1 MRCMAHI
8 VNLVVQDGLKGKDE
22 HEAISRI
29 RGAIRY
35 IRNSPARWNSTYLM
49 LETAISLKRAFD
61 AYEDVDLAYKND
73 LLRQPFDGIPT
84 DYDWERAKVLVTFF
98 RHFYNL
104 TLRISGALY
113 VTSNLVF
120 REICEVELLLRHW
133 LSSSDVELNEM
144 ARKMKEKY
152 DKYWGSIERINMILY
167 YAVILDPR
175 HKLEFL
181 EFTFDKLYGGTE
193 KCDVMKEQ
201 VRDGLH
207 ELFNDYKLRYGH
219 TLQGTPGSPGS
230 SFSRVSSSSSSS
242 VGTSMQFLD
251 HEATRTFTIEQE
263 FSMYKTGGKGDR
275 VKSELEKYLSEDVE
289 MHRDKFDILNWWK
302 VNTQRFPI
310 LSKMARDVLAV
321 PVSLRIWVMQGIS
334 LVWKLLGNI

>member
-1 MRCMAHI
+1 
-8 VNLVVQDGLKGKDE
+8 
-22 HEAISRI
+22 
-29 RGAIRY
+29 
-35 IRNSPARWNSTYLM
+35 M

-84 DYDWERAKVLVTFF
+84 DYDWERAKVLVTFL

-219 TLQGTPGSPGS
+219 SLQGTPGSPGS

-263 FSMYKTGGKGDR
+263 FSMYKTGGKG
-275 VKSELEKYLSEDVE
+275 
-289 MHRDKFDILNWWK
+289 I
-302 VNTQRFPI
+302 
-310 LSKMARDVLAV
+310 A
-321 PVSLRIWVMQGIS
+321 
-334 LVWKLLGNI
+334 